1 MDPILPTVAAPP
13 GKLRQRTAEDRQLF
27 VAADEDQDG
36 RLTPMELRQVLYPE
50 THEVSARKHPKQ
62 RGISLEKKG
71 RDEMRCG
78 IDVEVAFLDC
88 RL

>member
-1 MDPILPTVAAPP
+1 MDRILPTVAAPP
-13 GKLRQRTAEDRQLF
+13 KPNLRQRTAEDRQLF

-50 THEVSARKHPKQ
+50 THEARKHPKQ